1 MTQAGVEDSLTRNA
15 NCKKGLAMK
24 KRTVGLY
31 YQVKESEMFKDRM
44 DIKGYGSVYEIIRP
58 KD

>member
-1 MTQAGVEDSLTRNA
+1 MEDSLTRNA

-31 YQVKESEMFKDRM
+31 YQVKESEMFKDRK
-44 DIKGYGSVYEIIRP
+44 DIKGYGSVQEIIRP